1 MSKHSKII
9 LAYGRVKQRGEH
21 MLNIILEFRK
31 GILFVR
37 LRGKLVKSTAK
48 EFQEEVIQLIQKNGI
63 HTTVVNVKELE
74 DLDLKGMNT
83 LLYCYESCKQNKG
96 TALLCGVTNESVK
109 QRLDKGRV
117 FNYMSQIKYELDAL
131 KKVKV

>member
-1 MSKHSKII
+1 MIFG
-9 LAYGRVKQRGEH
+9 YDRVKQRGEH

-37 LRGKLVKSTAK
+37 LQGKLVKDTVHK
-48 EFQEEVIQLIQKNGI
+48 FQEEVIHLIQKNGI

-96 TALLCGVTNESVK
+96 KTFLCGVINETVK
-109 QRLDKGRV
+109 KRLDKGRV
-117 FNYMSQIKYELDAL
+117 FNYISQIKDELDAL